1 MLNNSTFV
9 VLMADDDDD
18 DRLLAYEALT
28 ESDAGYEI
36 RFVKDG
42 IELMQYL
49 HREGD
54 YGNNKNAPMPD
65 LILLDLNMPRKDGR
79 EVLVELKA
87 DPVLEKIPVVILT
100 TSNTQEDIH
109 YTQALGAT
117 AYQTKPVTF
126 KGMVE
131 FMKSLTAHSPHVL
144 NSAAT

>member
-1 MLNNSTFV
+1 MLNSSTFV

-18 DRLLAYEALT
+18 DRLLAYEALV
-28 ESDAGYEI
+28 ESNAGYEI
-36 RFVKDG
+36 HFVKDG
-42 IELMQYL
+42 IELMRYL

-54 YGNNKNAPMPD
+54 YNDNKSTPMPN

-79 EVLVELKA
+79 EVLAELKA
-87 DPVLEKIPVVILT
+87 DPVLKKIPVVILT

-131 FMKSLTAHSPHVL
+131 FMKSLTTYSTQTL
-144 NSAAT
+144 NSAAN